1 MKSFL
6 WKVIAAAAAA
16 FVVGG
21 ASPVSTILS
30 LKVMTR
36 LREFFAEARG
46 SQDTESRNLVFTF

>member
-6 WKVIAAAAAA
+6 WKVIAAVAAA

-30 LKVMTR
+30 FKVMTR
-36 LREFFAEARG
+36 LRELASLVQRKPDAG
-46 SQDTESRNLVFTF
+46 PRNLVVTF